1 MTKPMMNK
9 MMNKMINKMINPA
22 QRGTEKKEKGSLFY
36 RYLILLSLFSMGGS
50 SWATPPSAPVNVCM
64 SDSSTN
70 CTLASLYE
78 NIGIASYSGIQIIY
92 MVSIIIGIAGTIF
105 GLLKL
110 RQHALDA
117 QGSSGAL
124 RQAIYS
130 LVISSLL
137 ISVPVIALLIDG
149 SLLGQSD
156 IPMVP
161 QNTIAN
167 YGNQ

>member
-1 MTKPMMNK
+1 MRK
-9 MMNKMINKMINPA
+9 II
-22 QRGTEKKEKGSLFY
+22 KKVLSGALFIASGSLSFA
-36 RYLILLSLFSMGGS
+36 S
-50 SWATPPSAPVNVCM
+50 PSTAPITACAN
-64 SDSSTN
+64 DSSTN
-70 CTLASLYE
+70 CTFGTLYE

-92 MVSIIIGIAGTIF
+92 LVSILIGVAGVIF

-110 RQHALDA
+110 RQHGMDG

-137 ISVPVIALLIDG
+137 ISVPVIALLVNG
-149 SLLGQSD
+149 TFLGQSN

-161 QNTIAN
+161 ENTVAN
-167 YGNQ
+167 YGQSGVN

>member
-1 MTKPMMNK
+1 MSK
-9 MMNKMINKMINPA
+9 KMINQLKSVRDKSILIIMNM
-22 QRGTEKKEKGSLFY
+22 KGGL
-36 RYLILLSLFSMGGS
+36 LLSLPFIFMGAGS
-50 SWATPPSAPVNVCM
+50 SWAASPPSSPVNVCV

-92 MVSIIIGIAGTIF
+92 MVSILLGIAGTIF

-110 RQHALDA
+110 RQHALDS

-137 ISVPVIALLIDG
+137 ISVPVIALLVNG
-149 SLLGQSD
+149 TLLGQSD

-161 QNTIAN
+161 QNTVAN